1 MSTSRENMVAIQSRK
16 LPQKD
21 ARQTATEAS
30 KMKSKNGDHLFKQ
43 IKQSLQSRDY
53 RARSLLRESGSNSNM
68 RSSVVP

>member
-1 MSTSRENMVAIQSRK
+1 MVAIQSRK

-21 ARQTATEAS
+21 ARQTTTDAAS

-68 RSSVVP
+68 RSSVVPQQASA